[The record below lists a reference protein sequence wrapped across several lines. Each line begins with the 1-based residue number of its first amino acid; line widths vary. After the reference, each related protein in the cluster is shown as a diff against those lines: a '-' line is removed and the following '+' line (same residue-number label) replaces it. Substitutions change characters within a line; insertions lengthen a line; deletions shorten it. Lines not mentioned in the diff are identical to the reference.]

1 MPGPRKPFSY
11 AMLRLIPRL
20 DRGEQ
25 LNVGIV
31 LFCRQHDGFLRVRSA
46 VDGERARLLCPDLD
60 LDDVR
65 AQLRA
70 LELVAAGN
78 PAGGPVA
85 LLDPSERFGWL
96 VAPSSTI
103 IQPSDVHTGLSADPS
118 GELDEL
124 FAKLVAPVV

>member
-1 MPGPRKPFSY
+1 MPGSRKPFSY

-31 LFCRQHDGFLRVRSA
+31 LFCRQHDGFLRVRTA
-46 VDGERARLLCPDLD
+46 VDDARVRVLCPDLD
-60 LDDVR
+60 LDEVR

-70 LELVAAGN
+70 LELVAAGD

-85 LLDPSERFGWL
+85 LLAPSERFGWL

-103 IQPSDVHTGLSADPS
+103 IQPSDVHTGLSADPDR
-118 GELDEL
+118 ELDEL
-124 FAKLVAPVV
+124 FAKLVASLA